1 MTTWYL
7 THYRSPLVRCYE
19 PTGFNGGRRLP
30 VDVRADDEAY
40 VITAAVPGLKAE
52 DLKIEV
58 LEDVITLRGEIRAAD
73 EGNDGYLRRELR
85 AGEFQRSLRL
95 PNPLDA
101 SKAEASIENGL
112 LTLRIPKAD
121 EARPKTIKVKAR

>member
-1 MTTWYL
+1 MATWYL

-30 VDVRADDEAY
+30 LDVRADEEAY
-40 VITAAVPGLKAE
+40 VITAAVPGLKPE

-58 LEDVITLRGEIRAAD
+58 LEDVVTLRGEIPGAEGD
-73 EGNDGYLRRELR
+73 EGYLLRER
-85 AGEFQRSLRL
+85 SAGEFERSLRL
-95 PNPLDA
+95 PDPLDA
-101 SKAEASIENGL
+101 SKAEASLENGL

-121 EARPKTIKVKAR
+121 QARPKTIKVQAR